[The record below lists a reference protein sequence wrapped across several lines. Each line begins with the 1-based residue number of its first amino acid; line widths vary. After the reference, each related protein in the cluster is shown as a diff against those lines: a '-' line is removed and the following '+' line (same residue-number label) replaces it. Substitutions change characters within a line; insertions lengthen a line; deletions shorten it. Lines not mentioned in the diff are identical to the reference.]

1 MTASKRHDPIV
12 TLTTDF
18 GLRDPFVASMKAVI
32 LSIERR
38 ARLVDL
44 SHELPPHQ
52 VLPAALFLREACPGF
67 PAGTIH
73 VAVAD
78 PGVGGSR
85 RPLVAKAAG
94 QLYVGPDNGIFSLV
108 FQKVPLEGAWEIS
121 DPKYLLPEISRT
133 FHGRDLFAPAAAHLA
148 RGLPP
153 SGLGHEILELTT
165 LEIPGPT
172 VSPDRIAGEVVW
184 IDRFGNCAT
193 NLEEDQV
200 SRWAAGEPFTIHAA
214 SRKIRGVSD
223 SYESVPAGRMLA
235 IFNSSGF
242 LEIACNRASAHEVL
256 RLREGD
262 PVIVEKTRKSRSKER
277 S

>member
-1 MTASKRHDPIV
+1 LTASRRHDPIV

-32 LSIERR
+32 LSIEKR

-44 SHELPPHQ
+44 SHEMPPHR
-52 VLPAALFLREACPGF
+52 VLPAAWFLREACPWF

-73 VAVAD
+73 VAVVD
-78 PGVGGSR
+78 PGVGGPR
-85 RPLVAKAAG
+85 RPLVAKAGG

-108 FQKVPLEGAWEIS
+108 FQKAPLEGAWQIS
-121 DPKYLLPEISRT
+121 DPKYLLPKISRT

-153 SGLGHEILELTT
+153 SVFGPEILDPTT

-172 VSPDRIAGEVVW
+172 VCPDRLAGEVVW
-184 IDRFGNCAT
+184 VDRFGNCAT
-193 NLEEDQV
+193 NLEEAQV

-214 SRKIRGVSD
+214 SRKIRGVSE
-223 SYESVPAGRMLA
+223 SYASVPAGRLLA
-235 IFNSSGF
+235 IFNSSGL
-242 LEIACNRASAHEVL
+242 LEIACNQASAHEAL
-256 RLREGD
+256 GLKEGD
-262 PVIVEKTRKSRSKER
+262 PVVLERVRNPRSKGK